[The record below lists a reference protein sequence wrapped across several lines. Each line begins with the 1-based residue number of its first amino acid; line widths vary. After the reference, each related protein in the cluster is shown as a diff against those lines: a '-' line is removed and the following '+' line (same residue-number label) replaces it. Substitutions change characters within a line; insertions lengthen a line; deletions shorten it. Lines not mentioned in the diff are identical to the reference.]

1 MKDLM
6 LKLRD
11 LQQLIYKIST
21 FLFISSRIKRTKTEG
36 KKCHAKLVTMV
47 SRKADKTLKRNTQH
61 VPLRQNEE
69 GKRRG
74 RGIKVVYDD

>member
-1 MKDLM
+1 MKDLK

-47 SRKADKTLKRNTQH
+47 SRKAIKLLKETPSMCSLGRT
-61 VPLRQNEE
+61 RREKDE
-69 GKRRG
+69 GG
-74 RGIKVVYDD
+74 G